1 MTHNSRIC
9 LISLLAVLLLGNTSI
24 AQSESE
30 ITVNPAAEKA
40 FKELLKSYR
49 QHPAI
54 IVKIKLKVQVI
65 EGETKSQIQEKEAE
79 FVYTKSGPGVVKLD
93 GLTCYFNKDVFSAIH
108 KETEDSYYTEEY
120 EDNPYWVLLRSFKS
134 LPYPH
139 IGLFWGED
147 KLEDVYMQ
155 LYPDTENIV
164 PSSVENLKVDKK
176 NVQRITFSSSIAS
189 MKMDIDPKKKLITK
203 IVHEVTG
210 GDFVQPGTKK
220 VTTYTYKYEIPK
232 EPLNDALVF
241 NQGDRQV
248 VDVLGMLMPQPPA
261 PEPVD
266 PADLARGAIAAAG
279 GLEGKAAPA
288 FDLQTA
294 QGQQVNLEELAG
306 QVVVLDFWAT
316 WCGPCRQALPLLH
329 NVGRWAK
336 DEQLPVKIYTVNVWE
351 RGDTPKE
358 KLEAATAF
366 WKKQG
371 FTLPIAMD
379 YTDKTAA
386 AYGVTGIPTTVIIR
400 SDGVVHEV
408 HVGAGG
414 NYEQM
419 MKHGI
424 TEAIKA
430 LEADDD

>member
-1 MTHNSRIC
+1 MTHNSRNC

-40 FKELLKSYR
+40 FKELLASYR
-49 QHPAI
+49 KQPAI

-65 EGETKSQIQEKEAE
+65 EGETKSQVQEKEAE
-79 FVYTKSGPGVVKLD
+79 FTYTKAGAGTLKLD
-93 GLTCYFNKDVFSAIH
+93 DFTCYFNKGVFSAIH
-108 KETEDSYYTEEY
+108 KDTEDSYFTDEY
-120 EDNPYWVLLRSFKS
+120 KDSPYWPLFMNFQP

-139 IGLFWGED
+139 IGLFWGEE
-147 KLEDVYMQ
+147 KLEEVYMQ
-155 LYPDTENIV
+155 LYPDTPDLL
-164 PSSVENLKVDKK
+164 PSSVENLKIDNE

-189 MKMDIDPKKKLITK
+189 MIMDIDPKKKLITK

-232 EPLNDALVF
+232 DPLGDALVF

-248 VDVLGMLMPQPPA
+248 VDVLGMLIPQPEA
-261 PEPVD
+261 PQPMD
-266 PADLARGAIAAAG
+266 PADLGRGAIAAAG
-279 GLEGKAAPA
+279 GLKGKAAPD

-294 QGQQVNLEELAG
+294 QGQQVNLEKLAG

-316 WCGPCRQALPLLH
+316 WCRPCRQALPLLH

-358 KLEAATAF
+358 KLEAATTF
-366 WKKQG
+366 WKSQG
-371 FTLPIAMD
+371 FSLPIAMD
-379 YTDKTAA
+379 YSDATAK
-386 AYGVTGIPTTVIIR
+386 AYGVTSIPTTVIIR

-414 NYEQM
+414 NYEQL